1 MVQARKFRFSQS
13 PKSFFIWLACLLF
26 AAGSLLADG
35 NTFSIIGRVRTEDGM
50 PAPSGTVVRL
60 TTQRGGLVAQLP
72 VDTDG
77 GFEFDYVA
85 KGDYLLTATAKGFQP
100 AEKQIEQRFWVH
112 EVFVKLTLMQS
123 PIRVRHSKPGE
134 ILDVSKVIPKP
145 ARKEYEKGKK
155 AYDSGDLPQA
165 EKHFEA
171 AVKQH
176 ACYPEAQVELSI
188 VAGLRH
194 QNSRAERA
202 LRKVVDCRPA
212 FLQAYFRLGFLLN
225 AEKRYRESARV
236 LKKGLTR
243 SPDTAALHHQL
254 AVALAGMGQY
264 AGAEKEYLKVLSLNK
279 QPSPRVHAEL
289 ANVYLRRDKYADAY
303 HQMQAYLKAAPK
315 GDLAAAVR
323 KSMQEMKAAGVLGN
337 ASQ

>member
-1 MVQARKFRFSQS
+1 MVQARKSRFFH
-13 PKSFFIWLACLLF
+13 PLKGLFICLVCLFF

-60 TTQRGGLVAQLP
+60 TTSSGGLVAELP

-77 GFEFDYVA
+77 GFEFDSLA
-85 KGDYLLTATAKGFQP
+85 KGIYLLTASAKGFQP

-112 EVFVKLTLMQS
+112 QVFVKLTLMQ
-123 PIRVRHSKPGE
+123 PRIRVRHTKPGNV
-134 ILDVSKVIPKP
+134 LDVSKVIPKP

-155 AYDSGDLPQA
+155 AYDSGDIPQA
-165 EKHFEA
+165 EKHFEE

-176 ACYPEAQVELSI
+176 ACYPEAQVQLSI
-188 VAGLRH
+188 VEGLRH
-194 QNSRAERA
+194 ENSKAERA
-202 LRKVVDCRPA
+202 LRKIVDCRPD

-225 AEKRYRESARV
+225 AEKRYSESAKV
-236 LKKGLTR
+236 LQKGLSH
-243 SPDTAALHHQL
+243 SPETAALHHQL
-254 AVALAGMGQY
+254 AVALAGMGKY
-264 AGAEKEYLKVLSLNK
+264 ADAEKEYLKVLSLSK
-279 QPSPRVHAEL
+279 QPTPKIHAEL

-303 HQMQAYLKAAPK
+303 QQMQAYLKAAPK
-315 GDLAAAVR
+315 GDLATAVR
-323 KSMQEMKAAGVLGN
+323 KSMREMKAAGVLGN